1 MLKTIRLTPE
11 DVKHFVD
18 VASKCDFDIDICYN
32 RYVVDAKSFLGVY
45 GLDFTKPLSVS
56 YDGCE
61 FPYKSRVMP
70 TSEPLK
76 TLKAPY
82 MARNTMKWGFF
93 RLKSQ

>member
-1 MLKTIRLTPE
+1 MQEEVTQKTI
-11 DVKHFVD
+11 V
-18 VASKCDFDIDICYN
+18 
-32 RYVVDAKSFLGVY
+32 
-45 GLDFTKPLSVS
+45 
-56 YDGCE
+56 CE